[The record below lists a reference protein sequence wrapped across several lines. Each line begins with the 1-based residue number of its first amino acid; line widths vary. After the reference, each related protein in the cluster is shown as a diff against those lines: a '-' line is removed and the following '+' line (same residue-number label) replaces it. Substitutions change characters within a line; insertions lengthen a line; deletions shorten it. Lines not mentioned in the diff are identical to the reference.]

1 MAPFL
6 AMQDAPR
13 LLTPAETARLLRA
26 HPVTVRLWGN
36 AGLITS
42 VRTPGGHRRYV
53 EESVRALMESRA
65 AGGRQ

>member
-6 AMQDAPR
+6 PGLNAPP

-36 AGLITS
+36 AGRITS

-65 AGGRQ
+65 AGGRP